1 MLRKPSPALVVACL
15 ALLAALAG
23 TGVASVKI
31 SQRPSAAGVIHVHP
45 VFVPGTSRGGAIA
58 NCPAGTRATGGGA
71 YLEGTPSNDDHIVDS
86 EPAVPD
92 KLSLAAAREA
102 VQGCRGC
109 DLYRN
114 ATQAV
119 FGEGRKDSR
128 VQPEVRAPRDPRVIP
143 VQPGRRVPLG
153 RRAIPPQVFRSLGQ
167 CSDRAGT
174 WALMVR
180 DWQ

>member
-71 YLEGTPSNDDHIVDS
+71 YLEGTPSNDDHTCVISWFMPWCV
-86 EPAVPD
+86 A
-92 KLSLAAAREA
+92 
-102 VQGCRGC
+102 
-109 DLYRN
+109 
-114 ATQAV
+114 
-119 FGEGRKDSR
+119 SR
-128 VQPEVRAPRDPRVIP
+128 VSWSASNPA
-143 VQPGRRVPLG
+143 
-153 RRAIPPQVFRSLGQ
+153 
-167 CSDRAGT
+167 
-174 WALMVR
+174 
-180 DWQ
+180 